1 VTVSARPFR
10 ARGAAG
16 PDSCRKARSA
26 LLENWRTRRIALGE
40 LNRQSLEKKVRRAR
54 RWRRWRTGER
64 GLADLRDAA
73 AGSQAASEHRSGKSF
88 KVGRTRQRGSP
99 LQKGGGGG
107 ETARAWAR
115 PAVRSS
121 SAATFSSGPVAIG
134 RELHF
139 AETSLLWVVTAYGL
153 AYGGF
158 LLLGGR
164 AADLLGRRRILMTGL
179 GLFTAASLGAGL
191 AGSEAF
197 LIAMRALQ
205 GLGAA
210 MLIPAALSSVRN
222 MFAEGAE
229 RNKAL
234 GIWGA
239 LGAGGASVGIIL
251 GGLLTRYVGWQYVF
265 FINVPVGAA
274 ALLLAPRLVPE
285 SRLDTARRY
294 DLFGAVTVTAGLV
307 LLVYAISQAP
317 VCGWGATRTVA
328 LLAVSAVLLGAFLA
342 IESRV
347 EAPLLPLRIF
357 RLRTLAGSNVA
368 GLLLGASFYA
378 FIFIGTLYMQ
388 QVLGYSP
395 LKGGLT
401 WLVASLAS
409 IAFAGVSQLLVTRGS
424 VKLVMAL
431 GMTLIGV
438 GILWATQMAV
448 HGHFWANMFGP
459 LFVVGTGTAF
469 AFIPISIGA
478 LTGVAEHE
486 AGLASGLIYTSQ
498 ELGGA
503 IGIAIA
509 SSVAA
514 THYKTLLHGGDSVHA
529 ALTGGFQQAFWI
541 LGAIAMFAVPAIFA
555 LIRRDQ
561 PETTLAPT
569 AIGEPQPAIAGTK

>member
-1 VTVSARPFR
+1 MTSPPDINRWR
-10 ARGAAG
+10 AF
-16 PDSCRKARSA
+16 A
-26 LLENWRTRRIALGE
+26 LLAVSFFMTTIDLTIVNT
-40 LNRQSLEKKVRRAR
+40 SLP
-54 RWRRWRTGER
+54 T
-64 GLADLRDAA
+64 
-73 AGSQAASEHRSGKSF
+73 
-88 KVGRTRQRGSP
+88 
-99 LQKGGGGG
+99 
-107 ETARAWAR
+107 
-115 PAVRSS
+115 
-121 SAATFSSGPVAIG
+121 IG
-134 RELHF
+134 RDLHF
-139 AETSLLWVVTAYGL
+139 AERSLLWLVTAYGL

-164 AADLLGRRRILMTGL
+164 AADLLGRRRILTAGL

-222 MFAEGAE
+222 LFAEGAE
-229 RNKAL
+229 RNTAL

-265 FINVPVGAA
+265 FINVPVGAI

-294 DLFGAVTVTAGLV
+294 DPFGAVTVTAGLV
-307 LLVYAISQAP
+307 LLVYAIAQAP
-317 VCGWGATRTVA
+317 QFGWGATQT
-328 LLAVSAVLLGAFLA
+328 LAVLAGAAVLLAAFLA
-342 IESRV
+342 IESRA

-357 RLRTLAGSNVA
+357 RLRTLAGANAA

-388 QVLGYSP
+388 QVLGYSA

-401 WLVASLAS
+401 WLTSSLAS
-409 IAFAGVSQLLVTRGS
+409 IAFAGLSQLLVTRGS

-431 GMTLIGV
+431 GMGLIGA
-438 GILWATQMAV
+438 GILWATQMPV
-448 HGHFWANMFGP
+448 HGHFWADLFGP
-459 LFVVGTGTAF
+459 LLVVGIGTAF

-478 LTGVAEHE
+478 LAGVAEQE

-514 THYKTLLHGGDSVHA
+514 TRYTTLVHA
-529 ALTGGFQQAFWI
+529 GGSVQVALTGGFHAAFWV
-541 LGAIAMFAVPAIFA
+541 LGAIALLAVPAVVA
-555 LIRRDQ
+555 LIRRAQ
-561 PETTLAPT
+561 PAPT
-569 AIGEPQPAIAGTK
+569 TGLEPQPAMARAN